1 MKEKKCDVQRCYT
14 HLSTVIPARIA
25 FATVL
30 NFGFSSLLLLLFEVL
45 VRVKVVASHS
55 LTSSG
60 TAFDELTSERTSSS
74 SRSSLNDVWI

>member
-1 MKEKKCDVQRCYT
+1 M
-14 HLSTVIPARIA
+14 IPARIA

-30 NFGFSSLLLLLFEVL
+30 NFGFSSLRLLLFEVF

-74 SRSSLNDVWI
+74 SRSSLNVWMGDMGLRGRQGRTDWL